1 MIWFTADTHF
11 GHANIIKHCRRPFAS
26 VEEMDEALLS
36 NINARVSRSD
46 TLYHLGDF
54 AFRSGNPAG
63 YRERLKCRR
72 VILVMGNH
80 DPQAASG
87 YPKPSFA
94 ELFSEVHL
102 MLRIKVSVAAQS
114 QIIVLSHYAMK
125 VWDRSHYGSW
135 QLFGHSHGTLP
146 DDPSER
152 SWDVGVDANGFVPLS
167 LDDVAAVMARK
178 KFTPRDHHRP
188 A

>member
-26 VEEMDEALLS
+26 VEEMDETLLR

-54 AFRSGNPAG
+54 AFRSGSPAR
-63 YRERLKCRR
+63 YREQLKCRR
-72 VILVMGNH
+72 LILIMGNH
-80 DPQAASG
+80 DPQTAAG
-87 YPKPSFA
+87 YPKSNFA

-102 MLRIKVSVAAQS
+102 MLRIKVPVAAKP
-114 QIIVLSHYAMK
+114 QITVLSHYAMK
-125 VWDRSHYGSW
+125 VWDRSHYGAW
-135 QLFGHSHGTLP
+135 HLFGHSHGTLSDNP
-146 DDPSER
+146 TER
-152 SWDVGVDANGFVPLS
+152 SCDVGVDANGFAPLS

-178 KFTPRDHHRP
+178 HFTPRDHHRSI
-188 A
+188 